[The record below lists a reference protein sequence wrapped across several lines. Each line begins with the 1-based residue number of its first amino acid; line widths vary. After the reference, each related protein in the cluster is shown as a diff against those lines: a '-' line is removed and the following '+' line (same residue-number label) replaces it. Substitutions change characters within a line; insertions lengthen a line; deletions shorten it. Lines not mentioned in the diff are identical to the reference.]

1 MAMEQRTKKQLG
13 LLSYKLLYE
22 ILILWLLAILGL
34 TVIQVIMPNF
44 FFSSFFLAKIII
56 ALFVLLLLISYLGK
70 INSSDILPALENSD
84 KIWNKKVI
92 FLFIISTALI
102 VNSFR
107 DLGMFLLIPISVFA
121 LIVLFFLFHQ
131 TINSSNNQ

>member
-1 MAMEQRTKKQLG
+1 MEQRTKKQLG